1 MPGDRSAGA
10 WAAAV
15 SSSVVQGVL
24 RDNRV
29 VRRLHH
35 VAEVDSTQDV
45 LRRLA
50 SDGAAHGTV
59 LVADLQRSG
68 RGRSGHR
75 WDDDPAGGNLALSLL
90 LDVEVPPLVGTDVTI
105 LPHAL
110 GLAVLDASA
119 SVVSEVSGLRLK
131 WPNDVVHRSAA
142 TAPSRKLAGVLVER
156 ERIMRDHGPRDM
168 LVCGIG
174 INVDLDGPSPVD
186 RIDLATLAG
195 ERPDRAHLLGALLGA
210 LDRTI
215 RLLGAPAEV
224 LERFRRV
231 SDTLGR
237 AVRVEVPGHGPLI
250 GVATGIDD
258 AGRLLVTTGGV
269 THAILSGTVRDVDT
283 DGWPSAAATD
293 RQEQR

>member
-15 SSSVVQGVL
+15 SSSVVRGAL

-29 VRRLHH
+29 VRGIRH

-45 LRRLA
+45 LRQLA

-90 LDVEVPPLVGTDVTI
+90 LDVEAPPLVGTDVTI

-110 GLAVLDASA
+110 GLAVLDACGA
-119 SVVSEVSGLRLK
+119 VVSEVGGLRLK
-131 WPNDVVHRSAA
+131 WPNDVVHRETAA
-142 TAPSRKLAGVLVER
+142 ARARKLAGVLIER
-156 ERIMRDHGPRDM
+156 ERIMRDRGSRDV

-174 INVDLDGPSPVD
+174 INVDLDGSSPAD

-195 ERPDRAHLLGALLGA
+195 ARPDRARLLGALLGA

-215 RLLGAPAEV
+215 RLLGAPAAL
-224 LERFRRV
+224 LERSRRV
-231 SDTLGR
+231 SDTIGR
-237 AVRVEVPGHGPLI
+237 NVRVDVAGNDPLV
-250 GVATGIDD
+250 GMVTGIDD
-258 AGRLLVTTGGV
+258 AGRLLVTTGDL
-269 THAILSGTVRDVDT
+269 TRAILSGTVRDADA
-283 DGWPSAAATD
+283 DGPASAAAAD
-293 RQEQR
+293 HEEQR

>member
-90 LDVEVPPLVGTDVTI
+90 LDVEAPPLIGSTAPI
-105 LPHAL
+105 LPHVL
-110 GLAVLDASA
+110 GLAVVDACATIA
-119 SVVSEVSGLRLK
+119 SSTAELRIK
-131 WPNDVVHRSAA
+131 WPNDVVHRSAPA
-142 TAPSRKLAGVLVER
+142 APSRKLAGVLVER
-156 ERIMRDHGPRDM
+156 ERLMREEGPRDV

-174 INVDLDGPSPVD
+174 INVDLDGSAPAD
-186 RIDLATLAG
+186 RVDLATLAG
-195 ERPDRAHLLGALLGA
+195 ENPDRIGLLGALLGA
-210 LDRTI
+210 LDDTI
-215 RLLGAPAEV
+215 GLLAAPAEV
-224 LERFRRV
+224 LERSRRV

-237 AVRVEVPGHGPLI
+237 VVRVEVPGHGPLI

-258 AGRLLVTTGGV
+258 AGRLLVTAGGV
-269 THAILSGTVRDVDT
+269 THAILSGTVRDADVHERAS
-283 DGWPSAAATD
+283 PVANE